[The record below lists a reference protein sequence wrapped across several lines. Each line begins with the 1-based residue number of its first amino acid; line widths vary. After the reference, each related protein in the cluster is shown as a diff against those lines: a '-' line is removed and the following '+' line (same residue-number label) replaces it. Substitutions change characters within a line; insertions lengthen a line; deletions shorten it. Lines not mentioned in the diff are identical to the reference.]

1 MRRGEVL
8 GRVAGESASFKRRL
22 RKPAAKNAILAF
34 LATRKPDFFTSSP
47 GPFNLN
53 IAVHQSSAEEARIGL
68 SAAELSALRAN
79 DWFSP
84 LPLQL
89 QRALLQNCA
98 IWHVPA
104 HHAVVTQGS
113 VPDVWFGVAAG
124 AVKLSICSPAGR
136 ETIIDLLE
144 PGQWFGDVPLL
155 SGLPAPYEARTWA
168 PSTLLLMRRSTLRQL
183 LAASTDLGPA
193 LLRLNWERS
202 ARLMDR
208 LVDQGEPLLE
218 HRARRLLSRLAS
230 QFGVTRR
237 DATRITLSMTQSQL
251 GLLLGAS
258 RQRVNE
264 LAIKLEQR
272 GEIRRSRQYIDFVMA
287 RDRPA

>member
-1 MRRGEVL
+1 VTRG
-8 GRVAGESASFKRRL
+8 S
-22 RKPAAKNAILAF
+22 IL
-34 LATRKPDFFTSSP
+34 
-47 GPFNLN
+47 NN
-53 IAVHQSSAEEARIGL
+53 AVHPPLADEACIGL
-68 SAAELSALRAN
+68 NAAEMEALRAN
-79 DWFSP
+79 DWFNP
-84 LPLQL
+84 LSLQL
-89 QRALLQNCA
+89 QRALLQHCA

-104 HHAVVTQGS
+104 HQTVATQGS

-124 AVKLSICSPAGR
+124 AVKLSICPPSGR
-136 ETIIDLLE
+136 ETIVDLLE

-183 LAASTDLGPA
+183 LAAHADLGPA

-218 HRARRLLSRLAS
+218 HRARRLLSRLAG
-230 QFGVTRR
+230 QFGVAHR
-237 DATRITLSMTQSQL
+237 DATRIALSMTQTQL
-251 GLLLGAS
+251 GLLLGSS

-264 LAIKLEQR
+264 MANKLERR
-272 GEIRRSRQYIDFVMA
+272 GEIRRSQQYIDFVMA
-287 RDRPA
+287 RDGPA

>member
-1 MRRGEVL
+1 
-8 GRVAGESASFKRRL
+8 
-22 RKPAAKNAILAF
+22 
-34 LATRKPDFFTSSP
+34 
-47 GPFNLN
+47 LN
-53 IAVHQSSAEEARIGL
+53 IAVRPSAPGEACIGL
-68 SAAELSALRAN
+68 NAAEMKALREN
-79 DWFSP
+79 DWFNP

-89 QRALLQNCA
+89 QRALVQHCA

-104 HHAVVTQGS
+104 HHTVATQGS

-183 LAASTDLGPA
+183 LAAYADLGPA
-193 LLRLNWERS
+193 LQRLNWERS

-208 LVDQGEPLLE
+208 LVQQGVPLLE
-218 HRARRLLSRLAS
+218 DRARQLLSRLAG
-230 QFGVTRR
+230 QFGVSGR
-237 DATRITLSMTQSQL
+237 DATRISLAMTQSQL
-251 GLLLGAS
+251 GQLLGSS
-258 RQRVNE
+258 RQRVND
-264 LAIKLEQR
+264 LVNKLERR
-272 GEIRRSRQYIDFVMA
+272 GEIRRSRHYIDFVMT
-287 RDRPA
+287 RDRPS